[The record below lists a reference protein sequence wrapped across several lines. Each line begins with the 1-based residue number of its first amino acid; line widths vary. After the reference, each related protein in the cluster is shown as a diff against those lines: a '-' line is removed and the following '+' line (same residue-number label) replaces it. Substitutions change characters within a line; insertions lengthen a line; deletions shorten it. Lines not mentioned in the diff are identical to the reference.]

1 MNPHKRTPEEKE
13 KEKRGTPEAIRSH
26 LQLRGGLGIEA
37 LNSNNPLKDLNFDLK
52 TAFDDE
58 T

>member
-1 MNPHKRTPEEKE
+1 MNPHKRTPEE